1 MRTLIPAMVA
11 WFAAAQNPVLT
22 SANASKKLQA
32 MSDDEYNV
40 TLAEYNAQLDTELPV
55 GDYKHAE
62 QLIVDARIVDVT
74 ALGGANEGASAVS
87 IVTASGKPMSF
98 VCTNK
103 QVGDADKK
111 GFGLAIGGYAKFTLE
126 ERIEKKT
133 QYIDKDT
140 DAIKYH
146 EKSGFGFITAQ
157 KLDAE
162 SFMLAGLNVNTNP
175 AVQNALLQVHLAKI
189 NAGLIS

>member
-22 SANASKKLQA
+22 SARATKALQE
-32 MSDDEYNV
+32 MSDDEYAV
-40 TLAEYNAQLDTELPV
+40 TLAEYNATLVSETSI
-55 GDYKHAE
+55 GGYKHAE
-62 QLIVDARIVDVT
+62 QLIVDARIVDIT
-74 ALGGANEGASAVS
+74 ALGGTNEGASAVAV
-87 IVTASGKPMSF
+87 VTASGKPMSF

-111 GFGLAIGGYAKFTLE
+111 SFGLAVGGFAKFTLE

-133 QYIDKDT
+133 QYLDKDT
-140 DAIKYH
+140 DRIKYH
-146 EKSGFGFITAQ
+146 EKSGFGFINAQ

-162 SFMLAGLNVNTNP
+162 SFMLAGLNVNSNP

-189 NAGLIS
+189 NAGLVS